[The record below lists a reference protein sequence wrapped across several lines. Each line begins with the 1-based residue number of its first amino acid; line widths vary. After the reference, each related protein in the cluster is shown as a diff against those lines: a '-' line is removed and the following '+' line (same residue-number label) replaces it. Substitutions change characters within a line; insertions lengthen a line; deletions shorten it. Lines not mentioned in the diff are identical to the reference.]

1 LIYKIIGN
9 VKDTQGKPRPNLSVE
24 AYDSD
29 FGTSD
34 DYVGNART
42 NNQGKFEITFDD
54 KSSTEYFEILER
66 RPDVYIILRDS
77 YCILFKSA
85 IQNEAQGPEIF
96 FDITLKEQTN
106 FEDPYA
112 NSFPRII
119 RTFNSIGD
127 TIDISQVDV
136 ATSIAQ
142 LIRALGNW
150 SYYTTPKIM
159 QMYGYP
165 GPQVPRFP
173 KRLKHN
179 HSLPWN
185 RKNDTIPDGIKNGR
199 VKAITGA

>member
-1 LIYKIIGN
+1 MIYKIIGN

-66 RPDVYIILRDS
+66 RPDVYVILRDS
-77 YCILFKSA
+77 YRILFKSA

-136 ATSIAQ
+136 ATSISSVDSSPRE
-142 LIRALGNW
+142 LVIL
-150 SYYTTPKIM
+150 YYSKDNANVWI
-159 QMYGYP
+159 
-165 GPQVPRFP
+165 PRSSSTSFP
-173 KRLKHN
+173 K
-179 HSLPWN
+179 
-185 RKNDTIPDGIKNGR
+185 T
-199 VKAITGA
+199 VKT